1 MGVAPKPS
9 CCLFS
14 WRGFFFFSRGLCFGY
29 KKDLGSNANW
39 YQLLGPRSRWGT
51 LSAHV
56 PPQLSPRGA
65 PASPAPLAADC
76 LSKQPPEVPDSVI
89 LAHCQWSCREDSGPV
104 AWYLPVWSD
113 GPASSGKQ
121 EEGTPIMPLLL
132 DSAQTPPR
140 LTSLPSPD
148 PVCFLAWICMF
159 VCHCPSLGCELLQ
172 GRDRLSHPLFPVLL
186 VRLGTT

>member
-1 MGVAPKPS
+1 MWACPWTSSARSTRQELYTTEDSAMALGRCRWVWPPS
-9 CCLFS
+9 HPAVFS
-14 WRGFFFFSRGLCFGY
+14 PGEAFFSPRGLCFGY

-89 LAHCQWSCREDSGPV
+89 LAHCQWSCSEDSGPV

-113 GPASSGKQ
+113 CSASSGKQ
-121 EEGTPIMPLLL
+121 EGDTPIMPLLS
-132 DSAQTPPR
+132 DPIQTPA
-140 LTSLPSPD
+140 S
-148 PVCFLAWICMF
+148 
-159 VCHCPSLGCELLQ
+159 
-172 GRDRLSHPLFPVLL
+172 
-186 VRLGTT
+186 